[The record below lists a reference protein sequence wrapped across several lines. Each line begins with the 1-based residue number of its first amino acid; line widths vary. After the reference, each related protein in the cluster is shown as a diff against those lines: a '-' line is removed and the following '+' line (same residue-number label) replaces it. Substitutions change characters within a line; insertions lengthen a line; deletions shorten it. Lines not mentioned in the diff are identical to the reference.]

1 MAEPFCAINGH
12 WPGLAKAFG
21 DQSILVVGDIMV
33 DHTGA
38 GHARRL
44 SPEAPVP
51 VLALEE
57 EWYGLGGAA
66 NVARNLSS
74 LGARVRLAGVIGP
87 DDDGERLLGLCHD
100 AGIEVDAIVKAA
112 DRRTTR
118 KTRFV
123 SQTQQMLR
131 VDVETAAP
139 LSATEERELLRRL
152 DSGDVDAV
160 ILSDY
165 AKGVATAGVIEAAL
179 HVAQRFN
186 VPSVVDPK
194 GVRFERYAGCSV
206 LTPNAGEAAA
216 ATGRSVDGN
225 SENEAAGLDLLE
237 AVGCEAVIVTHGTH
251 GVNVVTPASSWHLP
265 AHAKEVFDVA
275 GAGDTL
281 VAALTL
287 GLASGASMPTS
298 VALANVA
305 AGLVV
310 QSRGVAVTTRREMS
324 RALDSL
330 ATEAAADL
338 REEEATA

>member
-1 MAEPFCAINGH
+1 MAEPFCAIIGH
-12 WPGLAKAFG
+12 WPSLARAFG

-87 DDDGERLLGLCHD
+87 DDDGERLLALCCE
-100 AGIEVDAIVKAA
+100 AGIDVDGVVKAPN
-112 DRRTTR
+112 RRTTR

-123 SQTQQMLR
+123 SQTQHVLR
-131 VDVETAAP
+131 VDVETPSP
-139 LSATEERELLRRL
+139 LSAAEERDLLSRL
-152 DSGDVDAV
+152 DGEPVDAV

-179 HVAQRFN
+179 DVARRLN

-194 GVRFERYAGCSV
+194 GLRFERYAGCSV
-206 LTPNAGEAAA
+206 LTPNADEAAA
-216 ATGRSVDGN
+216 ATGRAVNGD
-225 SENEAAGLDLLE
+225 SEGEAAGRDLLA
-237 AVGCEAVIVTHGTH
+237 AVGCEAVVVTHGRH

-287 GLASGASMPTS
+287 GLAARASMPTS

-310 QSRGVAVTTRREMS
+310 QSRGVAVTTRRELTS
-324 RALDSL
+324 ALDSL
-330 ATEAAADL
+330 ATEATADL
-338 REEEATA
+338 REEEATG